1 MSNTYLTALLLTVV
15 TVLLCRFLFRFLPI
29 RGVAARM
36 SLLDLTACVVGS
48 LALALHCGAMFFRS
62 IVHRWP
68 GGSLVIRTVDPLG
81 ISSIVWF
88 AVAASLVMFGLRRQ
102 NVLAVTIAA
111 VSLGAVGLTMYNGGP
126 LNQHLAAIFSAVVL
140 LTAILSVLVLPPWR
154 DEPKMI
160 RLGTGVHR
168 D

>member
-1 MSNTYLTALLLTVV
+1 MSNTYLVALSLTVV
-15 TVLLCRFLFRFLPI
+15 VVLLCRFLFAFLPL
-29 RGVAARM
+29 RSVAARM
-36 SLLDLTACVVGS
+36 SLLDLTACAVGG
-48 LALALHCGAMFFRS
+48 LGLALHCGAMFFRS
-62 IVHRWP
+62 QVRGWP

-81 ISSIVWF
+81 IPSIVWF

-102 NVLAVTIAA
+102 NVLAVVVAG

-140 LTAILSVLVLPPWR
+140 LAVILSILVLPPWL
-154 DEPKMI
+154 DEDKTV
-160 RLGTGVHR
+160 RLGTGVPV